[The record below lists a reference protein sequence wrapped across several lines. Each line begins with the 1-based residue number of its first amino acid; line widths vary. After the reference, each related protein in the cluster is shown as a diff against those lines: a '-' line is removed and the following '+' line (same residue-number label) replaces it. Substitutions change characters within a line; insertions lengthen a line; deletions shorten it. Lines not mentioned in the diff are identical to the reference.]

1 MFRLLFLYIYAII
14 LNILAAA
21 KVHCSLNSTNKKRTN
36 FNEKIM
42 LVFIG
47 KSMIWQN
54 DIERRGQCFANERNT
69 D

>member
-47 KSMIWQN
+47 KSMI
-54 DIERRGQCFANERNT
+54 
-69 D
+69 